1 MAPRTRI
8 AWSLSSGG
16 ASRRPVGSIR
26 ATSEGRRRPAAKL
39 FLRLGR
45 EQQRIALGAAG
56 VGGARR
62 LGLGDV
68 LGENRDHAYTALMR
82 GDHDFVGLVLGHA
95 KFRLQDGD
103 DEIA

>member
-8 AWSLSSGG
+8 AWGLSSGG

-26 ATSEGRRRPAAKL
+26 ATELSTPAATL

-68 LGENRDHAYTALMR
+68 FGEDRDHAYTALMR